1 MKKTAEEIKAIEPKA
16 LYLHCCGHS
25 LNLAVSD
32 TVKEVKPMSDAL
44 DHSLKICKLIKF
56 SPRRDALFKK
66 LKEELS
72 PHVLGLRTLC
82 PTRWTVCGN
91 SLESVRRN
99 YTTLFALW
107 EEAIDIVKLSDV
119 KARINGVAAKMKEFR
134 FLFCLILAERLLKH
148 SDNLSKSM
156 QATYMPAVEAKQL
169 SELCIKVLQKM
180 RDDSAFDLFW
190 EYCLTLQKE
199 LQVNDPVLERPHK
212 RPRWYEDGA
221 ADAHFHDDPKTYYRA
236 IYFQCIDAAIS
247 TISHRFQQKDYSVY
261 ANLEQLLVKTC
272 MKMDYSEEYKTVTQ
286 FYGSDFC
293 EPDLKTQLGLGQYGD
308 QNS

>member
-1 MKKTAEEIKAIEPKA
+1 M
-16 LYLHCCGHS
+16 
-25 LNLAVSD
+25 
-32 TVKEVKPMSDAL
+32 
-44 DHSLKICKLIKF
+44 
-56 SPRRDALFKK
+56 
-66 LKEELS
+66 
-72 PHVLGLRTLC
+72 
-82 PTRWTVCGN
+82 
-91 SLESVRRN
+91 
-99 YTTLFALW
+99 
-107 EEAIDIVKLSDV
+107 SDV

-169 SELCIKVLQKM
+169 
-180 RDDSAFDLFW
+180 DLFW

-247 TISHRFQQKDYSVY
+247 TISFL
-261 ANLEQLLVKTC
+261 APC
-272 MKMDYSEEYKTVTQ
+272 
-286 FYGSDFC
+286 
-293 EPDLKTQLGLGQYGD
+293 
-308 QNS
+308 